1 MSTHGVLEWN
11 VPGVYNIGFTTRPPY
26 MYKPPISK
34 YPSILSIFLIFCLSL
49 AVGVVVAFGFFGD
62 MQYTTENYQ
71 ALQNTMDKF
80 KNADQELPGILDK
93 TTGDVTIM
101 ISGKGMAEVYYVKD
115 NDLGNARKEVYGG
128 TDDSMSV
135 MRTFRVNTDMEIYT
149 FVCRPDGEMRRGFM
163 HISMEDLKS
172 PRIPKTVVEYCEKAG
187 GCK

>member
-1 MSTHGVLEWN
+1 
-11 VPGVYNIGFTTRPPY
+11 

-34 YPSILSIFLIFCLSL
+34 YPSILSILESILSIFLIFCLSL
-49 AVGVVVAFGFFGD
+49 AVGAIVAFGFFGD

-71 ALQNTMDKF
+71 ALQNTIDKF

-128 TDDSMSV
+128 TGDSMSV
-135 MRTFRVNTDMEIYT
+135 RKTFRVNTDMQIYT

-163 HISMEDLKS
+163 HISMEDIQ
-172 PRIPKTVVEYCEKAG
+172 PPVIPNNIVEYCEKAG
-187 GCK
+187 GCT